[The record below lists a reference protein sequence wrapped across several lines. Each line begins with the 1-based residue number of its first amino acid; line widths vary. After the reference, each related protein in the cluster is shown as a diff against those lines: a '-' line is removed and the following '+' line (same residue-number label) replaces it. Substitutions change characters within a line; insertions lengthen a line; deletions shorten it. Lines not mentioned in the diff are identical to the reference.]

1 MEEFV
6 NVTFIR
12 SFGGVAAA
20 FDTGLYTKASLSSSY
35 DNTLVWIP
43 FFTRD
48 TTAPIGRI
56 PSPSTSTPASY
67 GRHSSQR
74 KTCAL
79 DSAFQAGDPSSSR
92 VKLAPIAIV
101 NCFLNSFLLPP

>member
-79 DSAFQAGDPSSSR
+79 DLSLIHISEPTRQAEISYA
-92 VKLAPIAIV
+92 V
-101 NCFLNSFLLPP
+101 F